1 MAKEKESTMWD
12 VFGSFQ
18 LVASVAVDTPDPTLW
33 S

>member
-12 VFGSFQ
+12 VFDDYK
-18 LVASVAVDTPDPTLW
+18 LVASVAVDTPDTTLW